1 MRDRVLNAGLFA
13 GLLVALAS
21 GPVVG
26 QDSTY
31 RSVAVV
37 TGRQVRLS
45 LHFNLN
51 KDCSPAG
58 PPKIRVIAPP
68 RHGTLSIRGGTAR
81 AERVRNCE
89 KVQTPV
95 RLVLYASNPGYIGED
110 QVTYEVTRADGI
122 TESQVVAITVKAAPA
137 GPPNQGNKTIDL

>member
-1 MRDRVLNAGLFA
+1 MWKNDRGLKPRRTIRLKNDRSCCGAPEQGGWQTGVWCGFDCSAIGGPDRGFAAG
-13 GLLVALAS
+13 
-21 GPVVG
+21 PIIG

-37 TGRQVRLS
+37 TGRPARLS

-58 PPKIRVIAPP
+58 PPEIRVIAPP
-68 RHGTLSIRGGTAR
+68 RHGTLSIRSGTAR
-81 AERVRNCE
+81 AERVTNCE

-95 RLVLYASNPGYIGED
+95 RLVLYASGLHRGRPSH
-110 QVTYEVTRADGI
+110 V
-122 TESQVVAITVKAAPA
+122 
-137 GPPNQGNKTIDL
+137 

>member
-1 MRDRVLNAGLFA
+1 MRSKVLKLFV
-13 GLLVALAS
+13 GLLVAFAS

-68 RHGTLSIRGGTAR
+68 RHGTLSIRSGTAR
-81 AERVRNCE
+81 AEHVRNCE

-95 RLVLYASNPGYIGED
+95 RLVLYGSNPGYIGED
-110 QVTYEVTRADGI
+110 QVTYEV
-122 TESQVVAITVKAAPA
+122 QVVAIIVRAAPA
-137 GPPNQGNKTIDL
+137 GLPDQGNKTIDL

>member
-1 MRDRVLNAGLFA
+1 MRRKALTVRLWGGLIVAFA
-13 GLLVALAS
+13 A
-21 GPVVG
+21 GPVIG

-37 TGRQVRLS
+37 TGRPARLS

-68 RHGTLSIRGGTAR
+68 RHGTLSIRSGTAR

-95 RLVLYASNPGYIGED
+95 RLVLYASNPGYIGDD

-122 TESQVVAITVKAAPA
+122 TESLVVAIIVRAAPA
-137 GPPNQGNKTIDL
+137 ELPNQGNKTIDL